1 MFRRER
7 RSDTPPPIPVEQFRR
22 DAKFT
27 LPTATQGQ
35 SPLLTL
41 PAEIQRM
48 IFTELLGDQLVH
60 VHLRHRDDKY
70 EREGAPSKVSRW
82 VHCVCCLERNT
93 VPHYHEEKNHRWCFL
108 STNILRTCQSAYL
121 QCLPVLYQTNTLS
134 FRCFKDAVVFENL
147 FVHFSSL
154 VQSIDLYC
162 TDCGCYTEPM
172 CRLHEHS
179 SWRMNLYHF
188 DKYYHLFFA
197 TTGSS
202 SKIRNSRLYFENDGS
217 PFFYHHIKM
226 LLLSTSLPLAQIQ
239 IFVPGDLDKRTD
251 ESVRVEASPDKRYRI
266 SIITHAKDPFS
277 GCCGEIPDEE
287 AEQHTDDNVEDNGL
301 AVEESE

>member
-7 RSDTPPPIPVEQFRR
+7 RSDTPPPTPVEQFRR

-48 IFTELLGDQLVH
+48 IFTELLGKQLVH

-70 EREGAPSKVSRW
+70 EREGAPRKVSRW

-108 STNILRTCQSAYL
+108 STNILRTCQSA
-121 QCLPVLYQTNTLS
+121 
-134 FRCFKDAVVFENL
+134 
-147 FVHFSSL
+147 
-154 VQSIDLYC
+154 
-162 TDCGCYTEPM
+162 
-172 CRLHEHS
+172 
-179 SWRMNLYHF
+179 
-188 DKYYHLFFA
+188 
-197 TTGSS
+197 
-202 SKIRNSRLYFENDGS
+202 
-217 PFFYHHIKM
+217 
-226 LLLSTSLPLAQIQ
+226 LPLAQIQ

-251 ESVRVEASPDKRYRI
+251 EAVRVEASPDKRDRI

-277 GCCGEIPDEE
+277 GCCGEILDEE
-287 AEQHTDDNVEDNGL
+287 AEQRTDDNVEDNGL
-301 AVEESE
+301 AVEESGFQTPTTSESNKSKRSAMEKSTTEVGVQDV